1 MKQILHTAAG
11 EVMMDYIVTLRWF
24 MRVWVVQE
32 FILAKELTFIVGDYV
47 VSDVA
52 MFHALAKTLQTG
64 RKRWLQKYLGSSVSV
79 ADYTANHLVHL
90 HSIRMMFEI
99 RFAKRGRGGPNH
111 LLSCVLL
118 GWNRR
123 AKITKDKVS
132 DVLGL
137 MDPIGS
143 QSPVAN
149 GRPSRS
155 SFNFDYIEDDRTTFV
170 DYARPTIEEEQ
181 SLVGLS
187 LSRGVARQLRLLQSP
202 WPIQVK
208 CGFTGILV
216 GRNYNVVWRIF
227 QPGLSTLRVHYSQDH
242 WSSRIITHSIPVE
255 KCNESRNLSRMV
267 LYCVWK
273 ASFGMRL
280 SS

>member
-1 MKQILHTAAG
+1 
-11 EVMMDYIVTLRWF
+11 MDYIFTLRWF
-24 MRVWVVQE
+24 MRVWVLQE
-32 FILAKELTFIVGDYV
+32 FILAKELTFVVGDYV

-99 RFAKRGRGGPNH
+99 RFARRGRGGPNH

-123 AKITKDKVS
+123 AKITKDKVFG
-132 DVLGL
+132 VLGL

-143 QSPVAN
+143 QSPVPS

-155 SFNFDYIEDDRTTFV
+155 SSNFDYDEDDRTTFV

-187 LSRGVARQLRLLQSP
+187 LSRGVAPSSIAATAITMADTSNMWFHRHFSGPQLQ
-202 WPIQVK
+202 
-208 CGFTGILV
+208 CGVENLPTWAIDFT
-216 GRNYNVVWRIF
+216 R
-227 QPGLSTLRVHYSQDH
+227 TL
-242 WSSRIITHSIPVE
+242 
-255 KCNESRNLSRMV
+255 
-267 LYCVWK
+267 
-273 ASFGMRL
+273 
-280 SS
+280 